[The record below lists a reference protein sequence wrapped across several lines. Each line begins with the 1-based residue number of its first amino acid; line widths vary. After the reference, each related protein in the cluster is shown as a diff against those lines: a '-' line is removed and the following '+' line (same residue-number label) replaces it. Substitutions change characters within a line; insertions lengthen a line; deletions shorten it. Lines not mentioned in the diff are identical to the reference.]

1 MTPHTVRPTQS
12 SVGLPAERLAQLRAL
27 ADHHGVSGV
36 EIIERAIRRGIEAG
50 EIPDTLPGFADIA
63 VADDDALF
71 VSVRNVSLPLLD
83 RDQAILIAAV
93 VDAATGTAPF
103 PGLEFKSGSAKGVD
117 LGHGNKLYIG
127 RHAKAV
133 TFGIVDGKTSQTTL
147 RTATTASIATDF
159 ARLLRKHAAQI
170 IRPVIDATTGEPA
183 KHFLRIMSGE
193 DAAISVSSTQ
203 EARS

>member
-1 MTPHTVRPTQS
+1 
-12 SVGLPAERLAQLRAL
+12 L

-71 VSVRNVSLPLLD
+71 VSVRNVSLPLLN
-83 RDQAILIAAV
+83 RDQANLIAAV

-103 PGLEFKSGSAKGVD
+103 PGLEFKSGSATGID
-117 LGHGNKLYIG
+117 LGHGNKFCVG

-133 TFGIVDGKTSQTTL
+133 TFAIVDGKSGDTTL

-159 ARLLRKHAAQI
+159 ARLLRKHATQI
-170 IRPVIDATTGEPA
+170 SLPMIDARTGEPT
-183 KHFLRIMSGE
+183 KHLLRIMGGE
-193 DAAISVSSTQ
+193 GSATQ

>member
-50 EIPDTLPGFADIA
+50 EIADTLPGFTDIA

-83 RDQAILIAAV
+83 RDQANLIAAV
-93 VDAATGTAPF
+93 VDDATGTAPF

-117 LGHGNKLYIG
+117 LGHGNKFYVG

-133 TFGIVDGKTSQTTL
+133 TFGIVDGKTGETVL
-147 RTATTASIATDF
+147 HTATSAGIATDF

-170 IRPVIDATTGEPA
+170 AQPLIDARTGGPS
-183 KHFLRIMSGE
+183 KHFLRIMGSE
-193 DAAISVSSTQ
+193 HAAPSAQAAQ
-203 EARS
+203 EVRS